1 MDTKMSLKKTLMLVL
16 AIADMGMAYLLF
28 TNQQYFSIT
37 ATLCLF
43 ALAGVSLFLLATTHD
58 IGDKHGVLIL
68 TAACAASLLI
78 AAYEITFNLTPP
90 AEFGSIA
97 EASMFVFSAAIF
109 SCLAFYVVH
118 DSTKHMKGWGL
129 YLSLALCVLI
139 IATMAFTIMYVVNP
153 VSIPPLDEIVYSY
166 YSSYLFVHGQNPYV
180 VGMSYINNL
189 YNFIPTPQLNGLYE
203 NRYGYPV
210 LSFVS
215 LAFVPLLNLKSLM
228 DSSTQ
233 SYDVYT
239 AISVFVNVITAFV
252 LYYKSGFDRKALL
265 ASGSWLAVS
274 FGIFYDPI
282 HSIALLLLVFAYVE
296 RDRHMLSAVLL
307 GLGASMSQL
316 AWFVLPF
323 FWILALKE
331 TGKKIALKVIAASLL
346 TVVLINAYYF
356 VIAPVSFIEGVF
368 GLFGLQTL
376 APYGS
381 NLMQFATAFYPLTY
395 KYATFASITVIV
407 FMMCLFYLY
416 NSSLK
421 PLLAVATMLV
431 FLFSWRNL
439 GEYSIAVLPLAVAVY
454 YCPNKLDRND
464 ADTLK
469 GKKPILYGTAV
480 LLLILLPTAV
490 YAHSAYVSEDHIT
503 INSIMPRLSVEY
515 VNGGV
520 EVGLAGFNANISNN
534 EAEGRN
540 ISFFIVSRGPNTAS
554 YILGKNLI
562 MLAPESSYTYVVNYT
577 LPVVNNNTK
586 LFITVLTQDYIV
598 SGHYNVT
605 IRLPSSIGQ
614 PVNQENMTIP

>member
-1 MDTKMSLKKTLMLVL
+1 
-16 AIADMGMAYLLF
+16 
-28 TNQQYFSIT
+28 
-37 ATLCLF
+37 
-43 ALAGVSLFLLATTHD
+43 
-58 IGDKHGVLIL
+58 
-68 TAACAASLLI
+68 
-78 AAYEITFNLTPP
+78 
-90 AEFGSIA
+90 
-97 EASMFVFSAAIF
+97 MFVFSAAIF

-118 DSTKHMKGWGL
+118 DSTKHMSGRSL
-129 YLSLALCVLI
+129 YLSLAVSVLI
-139 IATMAFTIMYVVNP
+139 IATIAFTIMYVVNP

-189 YNFIPTPQLNGLYE
+189 YNFVPTPQLNGLYE

-228 DSSTQ
+228 DSSMR
-233 SYDVYT
+233 SFDVYT
-239 AISVFVNVITAFV
+239 AISVFINVITAFV
-252 LYYKSGFDRKALL
+252 LYYKSRFDRKALL
-265 ASGSWLAVS
+265 ASGAWLAVS

-282 HSIALLLLVFAYVE
+282 HSIALLLLVCAYVE
-296 RDRHMLSAVLL
+296 RDRRVLPAVLL

-323 FWILALKE
+323 FWVLALREAGKE
-331 TGKKIALKVIAASLL
+331 TALRVVAVSLL
-346 TVVLINAYYF
+346 TAVLINAYYF
-356 VIAPVSFIEGVF
+356 IIAPNAFIEGVF

-395 KYATFASITVIV
+395 TYATFASIAVLL
-407 FMMCLFYLY
+407 FMLCLFYLY
-416 NSSLK
+416 SSSLK

-439 GEYSIAVLPLAVAVY
+439 GEYSIAVLPLAIAVY
-454 YCPNKLDRND
+454 YCPNRLDRDD
-464 ADTLK
+464 ADILK
-469 GKKPILYGTAV
+469 GKKPIMYGAAA

-490 YAHSAYVSEDHIT
+490 YAHSAYVSEQRMT
-503 INSIMPRLSVEY
+503 INSIMPRISVNY
-515 VNGGV
+515 ANGGV
-520 EVGLAGFNANISNN
+520 AFSLAGFNANISNN
-534 EAEGRN
+534 ETTGRN

-554 YILGKNLI
+554 YILGKNLK

-577 LPVVNNNTK
+577 LPVVNNNTR

-598 SGHYNVT
+598 SGHYNIT
-605 IRLPSSIGQ
+605 IRLPPGIGQ
-614 PVNQENMTIP
+614 PADQRNTTAP